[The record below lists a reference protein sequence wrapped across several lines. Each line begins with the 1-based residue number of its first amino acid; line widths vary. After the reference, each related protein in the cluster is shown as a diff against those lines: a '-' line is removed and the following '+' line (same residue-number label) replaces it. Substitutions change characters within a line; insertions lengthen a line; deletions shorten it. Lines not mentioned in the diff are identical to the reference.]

1 MNKRLILGAAAAAL
15 LASASAQAQKT
26 IDFVLN
32 WVPGGD
38 HAPYYYAK
46 KLGWYAK
53 EGIELNIEPGKGS
66 ALATQRVGAGA
77 TPVGLADM
85 GGVLVAKGKGADT
98 VAVFN
103 VYANSPQGMYWLK
116 SSGITGVKD
125 FPGKKIGNPAA
136 DGARVMWPA
145 LAKANDIDPKSVTWV
160 NIDANAKLA
169 SLKAKSIDVTT
180 SFYNIHHI
188 FQRELGDDMGF
199 LAWRDAGLN
208 PYGNSIIVN
217 AKFLAE
223 NKPLV
228 DKFVKVTQR
237 AFAACV
243 KEPNPCVQALID
255 ANGALKF
262 DNELTNWSLVEK
274 LMSDKYLAR
283 GRTRHPRRRAHGG
296 RLRAGARIHRHRQA
310 LRRQDHLHQRVPGP
324 LDQDDEVGVPPG
336 TGQPSSGPATS
347 MIAPGSP
354 GARRSARAPCA

>member
-1 MNKRLILGAAAAAL
+1 MIKRLVLGAM
-15 LASASAQAQKT
+15 LAMAGFTSFSAHAAQKL
-26 IDFVLN
+26 DFVLN

-46 KLGWYAK
+46 KMGWYEKA
-53 EGIELNIEPGKGS
+53 GIDLNLEPGKGS
-66 ALATQRVGAGA
+66 AMATQRVGAGV
-77 TPVGLADM
+77 TPIGLADM
-85 GGVLVAKGKGADT
+85 AGVLVAKGKGADT
-98 VAVFN
+98 VAVYN

-116 SSGITGVKD
+116 SSGIKGVKD

-145 LAKANDIDPKSVTWV
+145 LAKANGIDPKSVTWV

-169 SLKAKSIDVTT
+169 ALKSKSVDITT

-199 LAWRDAGLN
+199 LAWKDAGIN

-223 NKPLV
+223 NKPLIES
-228 DKFVKVTQR
+228 FVKVTQR

-243 KEPNPCVQALID
+243 NDPKPCVQALVD

-262 DNELTNWSLVEK
+262 DNELENWMLVET
-274 LMSDKYLAR
+274 LMSDKFSREVALGYFDP
-283 GRTRHPRRRAHGG
+283 GRMQSDYDLVKEYIGIDKPF
-296 RLRAGARIHRHRQA
+296 
-310 LRRQDHLHQRVPGP
+310 
-324 LDQDDEVGVPPG
+324 EVKSVY
-336 TGQPSSGPATS
+336 TNEFSD
-347 MIAPGSP
+347 
-354 GARRSARAPCA
+354 RSIKMTK